1 MGKKKTHK
9 GASKRFK
16 RTKSGKLMHRVSG
29 YYHKLVKKTGKAKRQ
44 ARQDKSLP
52 AAQAKTIKR
61 MIDS

>member
-1 MGKKKTHK
+1 MHK
-9 GASKRFK
+9 
-16 RTKSGKLMHRVSG
+16 VSG